1 MKLHGNISLYSDA
14 IRFTAQQKNLPP
26 EYIEKDYWVTFALF
40 NIFKNEI
47 GKETVFKG
55 GTALSKCFNLIQRF
69 SEDIDLVVLR
79 NENETANQ
87 LKTKIKKISKCV
99 SNVLPEIEIEG
110 ITNKLGMIRKTAHSY
125 TKSFTGNY
133 GQVRD
138 NIIVESTWL
147 GNFEPFD
154 FAQDKPYTTAKIS
167 SFIYEMMTQ
176 TNQQALIEEYEMN
189 PFEVLVL
196 NPKRTLCE
204 KIMSLVRFSQTPE
217 PITDLRNKIR
227 HTYDIHLML
236 KDENLKA
243 FFHSDEFET
252 MLLRV
257 ANDDIASFK
266 NNNEWLANH
275 PRTAIIFSD
284 TEDTWNKIKDVY
296 SGSFSE
302 LVFGELPPETDI
314 LKTLTTVSDR
324 LKLIEWNIKL

>member
-1 MKLHGNISLYSDA
+1 MKLHENISLYTDA

-47 GKETVFKG
+47 GKETFFKG
-55 GTALSKCFNLIQRF
+55 GTALSKCFGMIQRF

-79 NENETANQ
+79 NESETGNQ

-125 TKSFTGNY
+125 TKTFKGNY

-147 GNFEPFD
+147 GNFEP
-154 FAQDKPYTTAKIS
+154 YTTANVS
-167 SFIYEMMTQ
+167 SFIYEMMLQ
-176 TNQQALIEEYEMN
+176 NNQQALIDEYGMN

-204 KIMSLVRFSQTPE
+204 KIMSLVRFSQTQE

-236 KDENLKA
+236 KDEKLKS
-243 FFHSDEFET
+243 FFQSDNFET

-257 ANDDIASFK
+257 ANDDITSFK

-275 PRTAIIFSD
+275 PMTAIIFSD
-284 TEDTWNKIKDVY
+284 TTGTWNKIQDAY
-296 SGSFSE
+296 TGNFSE
-302 LVFGELPPETDI
+302 LVFGKLPPETDI
-314 LKTLTTVSDR
+314 LKTLTTVADK
-324 LKLIEWNIKL
+324 LKPIEWNIKP

>member
-1 MKLHGNISLYSDA
+1 MRLHENKGLFQDA
-14 IRFTAQQKNLPP
+14 VIATSQQKGIR
-26 EYIEKDYWVTFALF
+26 EIYIEKDYWVTFALF

-55 GTALSKCFNLIQRF
+55 GTALSKCFGSIQRF

-79 NENETANQ
+79 NDSETGNQ
-87 LKTKIKKISKCV
+87 LKNKIKKISKCV
-99 SNVLPEIEIEG
+99 SDVLPETDIDG
-110 ITNKLGMIRKTAHSY
+110 ITNKVGMIRKTAHNY
-125 TKSFTGNY
+125 PRTFTGHF

-138 NIIVESTWL
+138 IIIVESTWL
-147 GNFEPFD
+147 GNFEP
-154 FAQDKPYTTAKIS
+154 YTTANVS
-167 SFIYEMMTQ
+167 SFIYEMMLQ
-176 TNQQALIEEYEMN
+176 NNQQSLINEYAMN

-204 KIMSLVRFSQTPE
+204 KIMSLVRFSQTQE

-243 FFHSDEFET
+243 FFQSDEFET

-275 PRTAIIFSD
+275 PTTAIIFSD
-284 TEDTWNKIKDVY
+284 TADTWNKIKDIY
-296 SGSFSE
+296 TGTFSE
-302 LVFGELPPETDI
+302 LVFGELPLETDI
-314 LKTLTTVSDR
+314 LKTLTKVADR
-324 LKLIEWNIKL
+324 LKPIKWDIKL

>member
-1 MKLHGNISLYSDA
+1 MRLHENKELFQDA
-14 IRFTAQQKNLPP
+14 VIATSQQKGIR
-26 EYIEKDYWVTFALF
+26 EIYIEKDYWVTYALY

-79 NENETANQ
+79 KESETANQ
-87 LKTKIKKISKCV
+87 LKNKIKKISKCV
-99 SNVLPEIEIEG
+99 SDVLPETEIDG
-110 ITNKLGMIRKTAHSY
+110 ISNKVGMIRKTAHNY
-125 TKSFTGNY
+125 PKTFTGHF

-138 NIIVESTWL
+138 IIIVESTWL
-147 GNFEPFD
+147 GHFE
-154 FAQDKPYTTAKIS
+154 PYTTANVNSI
-167 SFIYEMMTQ
+167 IYEMMLQ
-176 TNQQALIEEYEMN
+176 SNQQTLIDEYGMN

-204 KIMSLVRFSQTPE
+204 KIMSLVRFSQSQE
-217 PITDLRNKIR
+217 PIEDLRNKIR

-236 KDENLKA
+236 KDDNLKS
-243 FFHSDEFET
+243 FFQSDEFET

-275 PRTAIIFSD
+275 PTTAIIFSD
-284 TEDTWNKIKDVY
+284 TADTWNKIKSVY
-296 SGSFSE
+296 TGTFSE
-302 LVFGELPPETDI
+302 LVFGELPDETDI
-314 LKTLTTVSDR
+314 LKSLTVVADR
-324 LKLIEWNIKL
+324 LKPIKWNIKP

>member
-1 MKLHGNISLYSDA
+1 MKLHENISLYTDA
-14 IRFTAQQKNLPP
+14 IRFTAQQMNLPP
-26 EYIEKDYWVTFALF
+26 EYVEKDYWVTVALF

-55 GTALSKCFNLIQRF
+55 GTALSKCFGLIQRF
-69 SEDIDLVVLR
+69 SEDVDLVVLR
-79 NENETANQ
+79 NENETGNQ
-87 LKTKIKKISKCV
+87 LKTKLKKISNCV

-125 TKSFTGNY
+125 KKVFTGNF

-147 GNFEPFD
+147 GNFEP
-154 FAQDKPYTTAKIS
+154 YTTAKVS
-167 SFIYEMMTQ
+167 SFIYEMIYQ
-176 TNQQALIEEYEMN
+176 NKQQNIIDEYEIN

-204 KIMSLVRFSQTPE
+204 KIMSLVRFSQSHE

-236 KDENLKA
+236 EDESLKS
-243 FFHSDEFET
+243 FFQSSEFET
-252 MLLRV
+252 VLFQV
-257 ANDDIASFK
+257 ANDDITSFK

-275 PRTAIIFSD
+275 PTTAIIFSD
-284 TEDTWNKIKDVY
+284 TADTWNKIKNAY
-296 SGSFSE
+296 TGSFSE
-302 LVFGELPPETDI
+302 LVFGELPNETEI
-314 LKTLTTVSDR
+314 LKTLTTVANR
-324 LKLIEWNIKL
+324 LKPIEWNIKL